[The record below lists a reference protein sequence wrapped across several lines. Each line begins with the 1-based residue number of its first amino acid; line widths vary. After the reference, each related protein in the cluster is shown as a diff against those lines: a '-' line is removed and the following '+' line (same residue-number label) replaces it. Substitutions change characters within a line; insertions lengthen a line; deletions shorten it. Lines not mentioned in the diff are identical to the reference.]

1 MSFPDTWLKRL
12 LASPDFRGIVKVVLD
27 ATLAI
32 LAWECTV
39 LLNPKGHF
47 FLEDALLW
55 GLLALVTSLVLRL
68 PRQHYRFIGFRDL
81 RRLLFGGVLLVVLGG
96 LLRTIRHDHLL
107 DLGDWVMAGLLS
119 MLFWIGLRALVRFLG
134 ELKVTRAPAAGLKR
148 TLVVGAGHAGV
159 LVVDELK
166 HHPELGYEV
175 VGFVDD
181 DPSKQGL
188 WVHGVLVMGPQE
200 QLPFLVRDERIERA
214 ILAIP
219 SASGRAVRQLTENL
233 RALGVQVKTV
243 PGVYTL
249 LGTENWRPELRDI
262 SIEDLLRREPVT
274 LDQEGLRAAIE
285 DRVVLVTGAGGSI
298 GSELARQVCRFRPS
312 RLVLL
317 GRGENSLWLIERELR
332 ETFPGQPL
340 ALELGDIRN
349 RHRLDQI
356 FSRWKPDA
364 VIHAAAHKHVPFLE
378 LHPEEAVENNIFGTR
393 NVLEVAVHH
402 RVAHFVNI
410 STDKAVNP
418 TNVLGVSKRIA
429 EYLVL
434 DTTGRLP
441 ANARYVSVR
450 FGNVLGS
457 RGSVVPIFQEQ
468 IRKGGP
474 VTVTHPDMTRYF
486 MTIPEAAQLA
496 LQAGL
501 LGETGK
507 VYVLDMG
514 EPVKIADLARD
525 MIRLSGL
532 QPGQDIDLTFTG
544 ARPGEKLFEELFYGQ
559 TQTPSPVHPKVYE
572 AQGESHAIQPL
583 QHALDELK
591 HAQLRPATERLASFL
606 RVFQDLVP
614 DYQPAPNGLKKVAE
628 KRTIPLVLK

>member
-1 MSFPDTWLKRL
+1 
-12 LASPDFRGIVKVVLD
+12 
-27 ATLAI
+27 
-32 LAWECTV
+32 
-39 LLNPKGHF
+39 
-47 FLEDALLW
+47 
-55 GLLALVTSLVLRL
+55 
-68 PRQHYRFIGFRDL
+68 
-81 RRLLFGGVLLVVLGG
+81 
-96 LLRTIRHDHLL
+96 
-107 DLGDWVMAGLLS
+107 
-119 MLFWIGLRALVRFLG
+119 
-134 ELKVTRAPAAGLKR
+134 
-148 TLVVGAGHAGV
+148 
-159 LVVDELK
+159 
-166 HHPELGYEV
+166 
-175 VGFVDD
+175 
-181 DPSKQGL
+181 
-188 WVHGVLVMGPQE
+188 
-200 QLPFLVRDERIERA
+200 
-214 ILAIP
+214 
-219 SASGRAVRQLTENL
+219 
-233 RALGVQVKTV
+233 
-243 PGVYTL
+243 
-249 LGTENWRPELRDI
+249 
-262 SIEDLLRREPVT
+262 
-274 LDQEGLRAAIE
+274 
-285 DRVVLVTGAGGSI
+285 
-298 GSELARQVCRFRPS
+298 
-312 RLVLL
+312 
-317 GRGENSLWLIERELR
+317 
-332 ETFPGQPL
+332 
-340 ALELGDIRN
+340 
-349 RHRLDQI
+349 
-356 FSRWKPDA
+356 
-364 VIHAAAHKHVPFLE
+364 
-378 LHPEEAVENNIFGTR
+378 
-393 NVLEVAVHH
+393 
-402 RVAHFVNI
+402 
-410 STDKAVNP
+410 
-418 TNVLGVSKRIA
+418 
-429 EYLVL
+429 
-434 DTTGRLP
+434 
-441 ANARYVSVR
+441 VR